1 MAALRTQADSE
12 LQVSASETDGRVAQ
26 LRAQAD
32 MLRNSLSIPKGCYEL
47 PSGGGGGA
55 AGGKAAAAAPL
66 TTTTE

>member
-47 PSGGGGGA
+47 PSGGGFRRNM
-55 AGGKAAAAAPL
+55 
-66 TTTTE
+66 